1 MPVSLYFEGGE
12 GLGTMWG
19 AAVANKLL
27 VEAGLIDVKTFD
39 TNHPVM
45 SHYLSQKPADASHL

>member
-19 AAVANKLL
+19 AAVANELL
-27 VEAGLIDVKTFD
+27 VEAGLKDVKTFD
-39 TNHPVM
+39 TKHPVM
-45 SHYLSQKPADASHL
+45 SHYLSHKPKHAH